1 MDNMDTSN
9 KMSIYSLVKPNFD
22 LPPSTKD
29 GDGANKHIFNFI
41 HIILNDLQLS
51 QFSPLNN

>member
-22 LPPSTKD
+22 LSPSTKD
-29 GDGANKHIFNFI
+29 GDGAKQTYI
-41 HIILNDLQLS
+41 QLHS
-51 QFSPLNN
+51 NNTK